1 MNAPHTLAK
10 ALLALCL
17 VGMIV
22 LPAAAAPSASA
33 ERTGKMSKVD
43 PGLQDDLW
51 NVHKD
56 YRLKIYGLHV
66 EKAQAVTGVLEEHGC
81 DVTELN
87 DILARVEEQREPLTT
102 ALANRDRDALKT
114 INQELHQI
122 GQEFRKQVRD
132 TIRECSGTQSG
143 EEPVDEAEA

>member
-17 VGMIV
+17 IGMIV
-22 LPAAAAPSASA
+22 LPAAAAPSANA

-81 DVTELN
+81 DVTGLN

-102 ALANRDRDALKT
+102 ALADKDRDALKT
-114 INQELHQI
+114 INPELHRLW
-122 GQEFRKQVRD
+122 QEFRKEVRE

-143 EEPVDEAEA
+143 GEPEELGEA